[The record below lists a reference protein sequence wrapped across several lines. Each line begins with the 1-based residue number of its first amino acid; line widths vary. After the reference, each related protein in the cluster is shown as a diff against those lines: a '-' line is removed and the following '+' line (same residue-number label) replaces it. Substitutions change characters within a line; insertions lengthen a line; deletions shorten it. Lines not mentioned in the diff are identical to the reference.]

1 MDEDYKQSLAPVSV
15 KRKGSQVEVVANTIV
30 NMKIHIADFIN
41 VDANKATFT
50 IVFRFKIIHMENIQ
64 FFFSRLESSWRDP
77 RLRFTFL
84 HNDSTSNHIPAH
96 KLKEMWRP
104 QFKFFI
110 PDDDQP
116 M

>member
-50 IVFRFKIIHMENIQ
+50 IVFRSKI
-64 FFFSRLESSWRDP
+64 
-77 RLRFTFL
+77 
-84 HNDSTSNHIPAH
+84 NHID
-96 KLKEMWRP
+96 
-104 QFKFFI
+104 KFESVFFLDWKAAGEI
-110 PDDDQP
+110 QD
-116 M
+116 